1 MAFVYRA
8 ERKCNEDNNDGV
20 LSTYIG
26 PGSYDVINKHSPL
39 NESISA
45 YAHPPFNSSSSQ
57 EKNSFIPTTSDTSS
71 TPGPGSYEHHPT
83 TNTTNNNNKLLSSL
97 VSSSTNTNLPP
108 LNIYTAVERN
118 VLPPSIINAL
128 RNNEVA
134 FNSKSQRFLSTSPP
148 QQPGPGAYTV
158 PTDFDIISNK
168 NKPKQ
173 KLRISDYPT
182 THTVNRVSSIPYKEG
197 FGYECNAN
205 NQMIMMTDPDNEIKT
220 TGEKDDTVGP
230 GKYEVNVSWDKH
242 SLPWKRMSAKSTNI
256 VKCKNDKL
264 LRSNDDICISLCSKK
279 SNKKQPT
286 FTKQHLIEAF
296 MNQRYQLN
304 NSVQLTKLKQHN
316 PLFDASSTPGPGYY
330 AKDIDQ
336 FDSSLISK
344 RNQNKRS
351 FNSSEPRFKSTK
363 SVEHAVDDNNSND
376 ISKPQKLLTK
386 HPFKRIRK
394 TNIANG
400 IQCTKSHTEPT
411 GLDIFMN
418 KINNENALGPGAY
431 NIMKPFTKAKTSSI
445 DSFGT
450 KEQRFIK
457 GGIFSLGTQLETPGP
472 GSYIGNE
479 EYNIA
484 IKEDNN
490 NNTQLQQQHSS
501 AIDSSTSKY
510 KDITNDNKFQ
520 TPGVGQYNLAIA
532 KSILY
537 KIRSSINPFQDT
549 KKVSFNTQAKRF
561 DNNNA
566 CIINTRTNPSLG
578 PGVYYKDT
586 LPSIKQNSAPFN
598 IGNKRFIYKDTSVP
612 PGPGTYEHESPD
624 NWNIKSHNVLFV

>member
-8 ERKCNEDNNDGV
+8 ERKCNEEINDGA
-20 LSTYIG
+20 SSSIG
-26 PGSYDVINKHSPL
+26 PGSYDVSNKHPL
-39 NESISA
+39 LSDSISA
-45 YAHPPFNSSSSQ
+45 YAHPPFNSSCPR
-57 EKNSFIPTTSDTSS
+57 EKNSFIPTTADTSS
-71 TPGPGSYEHHPT
+71 TPGPGAYEHQHT
-83 TNTTNNNNKLLSSL
+83 MHNNNKLLSSL
-97 VSSSTNTNLPP
+97 ISSSTNTNLPP

-134 FNSKSQRFLSTSPP
+134 FNSKSQRFLSTSTTY
-148 QQPGPGAYTV
+148 QPGPGTYTL

-173 KLRISDYPT
+173 KLRINDCST
-182 THTVNRVSSIPYKEG
+182 THSVNRVLSIPYKEG

-205 NQMIMMTDPDNEIKT
+205 NQMVMMSDPDNEIKT

-230 GKYEVNVSWDKH
+230 GKYEVNISWDKH

-256 VKCKNDKL
+256 VKEKNDKVIPCSNDNDIQIS
-264 LRSNDDICISLCSKK
+264 LRSNKI
-279 SNKKQPT
+279 NKKQPT
-286 FTKQHLIEAF
+286 FNKQYFIEAF

-304 NSVQLTKLKQHN
+304 NTVQLTKMKQFN
-316 PLFDASSTPGPGYY
+316 PLFDVESTPGPGYY

-336 FDSSLISK
+336 FDTALIDK
-344 RNQNKRS
+344 RNQNKHS
-351 FNSSEPRFKSTK
+351 FNSSEPRFKTAK
-363 SVEHAVDDNNSND
+363 SAENVVDEDNDNTSQQP
-376 ISKPQKLLTK
+376 KKLLANHK
-386 HPFKRIRK
+386 FKRVRK
-394 TNIANG
+394 TNITNG
-400 IQCTKSHTEPT
+400 IQCTKSQTGPT

-418 KINNENALGPGAY
+418 KINNETALGPGAY
-431 NIMKPFTKAKTSSI
+431 NITKPFIKAKTSSI

-457 GGIFSLGTQLETPGP
+457 GGILSLGTQLETPGP

-479 EYNIA
+479 EYNFA
-484 IKEDNN
+484 LTEN
-490 NNTQLQQQHSS
+490 NNTQQQQHLTV
-501 AIDSSTSKY
+501 IENTSTSKY

-520 TPGVGQYNLAIA
+520 TPAVGQYNLAIA

-561 DNNNA
+561 DNNNNA
-566 CIINTRTNPSLG
+566 SSIINTHTNPSLG
-578 PGVYYKDT
+578 PGVYYKEP
-586 LPSIKQNSAPFN
+586 LPNIKQNSAPFN
-598 IGNKRFIYKDTSVP
+598 IANKRFIYKDASIQ
-612 PGPGTYEHESPD
+612 PGPGTYEHDSFN